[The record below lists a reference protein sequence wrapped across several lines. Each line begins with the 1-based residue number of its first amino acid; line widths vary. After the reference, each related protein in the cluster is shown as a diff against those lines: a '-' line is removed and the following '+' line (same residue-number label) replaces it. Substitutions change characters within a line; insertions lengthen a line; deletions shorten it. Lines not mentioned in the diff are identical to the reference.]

1 MTKHCENLDAAQK
14 FLDFLCREDI
24 AKKNFEYIYYSTPNE
39 AVVESL
45 SEEEQADEALVP
57 AEDATDNCEVSRQ
70 LEPES
75 NDLMNELWK
84 EL

>member
-1 MTKHCENLDAAQK
+1 MEAAQK

-24 AKKNFEYIYYSTPNE
+24 AKKNFEYIYYSTPND

-45 SEEEQADEALVP
+45 SDEERADEALVP
-57 AEDATDNCEVSRQ
+57 AEDATDNCEVTQQ

-84 EL
+84 ELKAD